1 MLGLS
6 WTGLPSR
13 NLLTSSLVSFAF
25 LLLYSVGRE
34 DKKADSNSSITPDR
48 LVSPRDL
55 KPSKIS
61 SLKTMQ
67 TFTLPIPKSISNMPS
82 KVSIEVYTK
91 SIEVYS
97 YMHSY
102 THKQAIYGYTPIGI
116 YEGEKAG
123 VGGKGSEV
131 KFLHLGGKVIIVFF
145 LHFCGRVWKRLGRR
159 VAKYLSMG
167 I

>member
-13 NLLTSSLVSFAF
+13 NLLASSLVSLAP
-25 LLLYSVGRE
+25 LLLYSGGRE

-82 KVSIEVYTK
+82 KVSIDAYTK
-91 SIEVYS
+91 SMKVHNHIHPYI
-97 YMHSY
+97 
-102 THKQAIYGYTPIGI
+102 HKHAIYVYTPISI

-123 VGGKGSEV
+123 VGGRGSKV
-131 KFLHLGGKVIIVFF
+131 RFLHLGGKVIIVFF
-145 LHFCGRVWKRLGRR
+145 YISVEECGKGWEGE
-159 VAKYLSMG
+159 
-167 I
+167 

>member
-1 MLGLS
+1 VLGLS

-13 NLLTSSLVSFAF
+13 NLLASSLVSLAP
-25 LLLYSVGRE
+25 LLLYSGGRE

-82 KVSIEVYTK
+82 KVSIDAYTK
-91 SIEVYS
+91 SIEVYRH
-97 YMHSY
+97 MHPY
-102 THKQAIYGYTPIGI
+102 THKQAIYVYTLISI
-116 YEGEKAG
+116 YEEEEAG
-123 VGGKGSEV
+123 VGGRGLEAR
-131 KFLHLGGKVIIVFF
+131 FLHFGGKGIIVFSYISVEE
-145 LHFCGRVWKRLGRR
+145 CGKGLEVG
-159 VAKYLSMG
+159 
-167 I
+167 

>member
-34 DKKADSNSSITPDR
+34 DKKATSNSSITPER

-67 TFTLPIPKSISNMPS
+67 TFTLPIPKSISNMFS
-82 KVSIEVYTK
+82 KVSIDAHTK
-91 SIEVYS
+91 SMELYNHIQP
-97 YMHSY
+97 Y
-102 THKQAIYGYTPIGI
+102 THKQAIYGYTPISI
-116 YEGEKAG
+116 YEVEREGEG
-123 VGGKGSEV
+123 WRGLEV
-131 KFLHLGGKVIIVFF
+131 RFLHLGGKAIISLFYISMEG
-145 LHFCGRVWKRLGRR
+145 CGKGWEGE
-159 VAKYLSMG
+159 
-167 I
+167 

>member
-13 NLLTSSLVSFAF
+13 NLLASSLVSLAP
-25 LLLYSVGRE
+25 LLLYSGGRE
-34 DKKADSNSSITPDR
+34 DKKAVRNSSITPDR

-82 KVSIEVYTK
+82 KVSIDTHTK
-91 SIEVYS
+91 SREVYS
-97 YMHSY
+97 YIHSY
-102 THKQAIYGYTPIGI
+102 THKQAIYSYTTISI
-116 YEGEKAG
+116 YEGEREG
-123 VGGKGSEV
+123 VGGRGQGV
-131 KFLHLGGKVIIVFF
+131 RVLHLGGKGIISFSYISVEG
-145 LHFCGRVWKRLGRR
+145 CGKGWEG
-159 VAKYLSMG
+159 G
-167 I
+167 